1 MNCKYQLFK
10 EPIFVGSHLKK
21 WSKLGVRRVFGME
34 NLMVQ
39 TVLIFIDFVK
49 HLDIDIEFHHAL
61 SLTIDFNL
69 RTMVFQ
75 GFNENIFE
83 KKRNL
88 ILVFNQ
94 LRMSMLV

>member
-1 MNCKYQLFK
+1 
-10 EPIFVGSHLKK
+10 
-21 WSKLGVRRVFGME
+21 ME

-83 KKRNL
+83 KKET
-88 ILVFNQ
+88 
-94 LRMSMLV
+94 